1 MNPHQ
6 SFAMNLLCNLQHLE
20 TPPAFYNI
28 QKLKLSLKMDIS
40 KTDWINTWYFIGKT
54 INFTFYTVNLSD
66 LISPLS
72 LDKF

>member
-1 MNPHQ
+1 
-6 SFAMNLLCNLQHLE
+6 
-20 TPPAFYNI
+20 
-28 QKLKLSLKMDIS
+28 MDIS